1 MMYKLTYSKNALKQ
15 FSKLDR
21 QTQILLQKWLKKNL
35 ENCIDPRLHGKP
47 LTADRSGQWRYRIGK
62 YRVIA
67 DILDQELI
75 ILVLEVGH
83 RREIYE

>member
-1 MMYKLTYSKNALKQ
+1 MYKLTYSKTAIKQ

-35 ENCIDPRLHGKP
+35 ENCTDPRLHGKP

-62 YRVIA
+62 YRIIT

-75 ILVLEVGH
+75 ILVLEIGH

>member
-47 LTADRSGQWRYRIGK
+47 LTADRSGQWRYIIGK

>member
-1 MMYKLTYSKNALKQ
+1 MYKLTYSKTAIKQ

-21 QTQILLQKWLKKNL
+21 QTQKLLQKWLKKNL
-35 ENCIDPRLHGKP
+35 ENCTDPRLHGKP

-62 YRVIA
+62 YRIIT

-75 ILVLEVGH
+75 ILVLEIGH